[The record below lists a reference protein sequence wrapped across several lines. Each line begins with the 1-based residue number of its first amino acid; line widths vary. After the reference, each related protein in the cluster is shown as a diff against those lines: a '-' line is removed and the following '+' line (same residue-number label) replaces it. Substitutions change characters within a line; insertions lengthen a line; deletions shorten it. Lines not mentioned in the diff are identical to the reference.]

1 MLVNLHVRNL
11 ALIEEADI
19 NFSNGLNILT
29 GETGAGKS
37 IILGSINI
45 ALGGKA
51 PADLI
56 RAGADYALTELL
68 FSIDDEKVKN
78 ALLDFGVE
86 ELDEGELLISRKIT
100 AGRSQIKVN
109 GQNFTAAQVR
119 AFSSLLIDIHGQHDN
134 QLLLNDTHHMEI
146 LENFAKETLAQKKEQ
161 VRCAYQEYAKVKQE
175 LDALDTDAES
185 RNREIAFMEFEVQE
199 IEGAHLKEN
208 EDEQLEADFK
218 KMSHS
223 QKIMEEL
230 AVVENLLVSGNGNV
244 CDNFSQA
251 LRALNSVAGYDD
263 ALQGLSDTMADI
275 ESLLLDASHMTA
287 DYIEE
292 SHFDEAEFIEIQ
304 QRLDF
309 INSLKMKYGR
319 TITDILSY
327 CEERRER
334 LEKLVNFD
342 ERLSV
347 LKKDLQKKHNTA
359 LKLAEELSDLRKK
372 AAEELSEKIQKS
384 LLELNFKD
392 VRFDV
397 HFEKNAN
404 ISANGIDSVYFM
416 IATNPG
422 EDLKPLAKIASGGE
436 LSRIMLAIRT
446 VTASKENIH
455 TMIFDEIDA
464 GISGRTAQLVAQKL
478 SKLAADGQ
486 IICIT
491 HLPQIA
497 SMADAH
503 YMIEK
508 TVKENVT
515 STDIFRIN
523 EEQTIEELARLL
535 GGSSLTEAV
544 YANAKE
550 MRKFALEYKKL

>member
-1 MLVNLHVRNL
+1 
-11 ALIEEADI
+11 
-19 NFSNGLNILT
+19 
-29 GETGAGKS
+29 
-37 IILGSINI
+37 
-45 ALGGKA
+45 
-51 PADLI
+51 
-56 RAGADYALTELL
+56 
-68 FSIDDEKVKN
+68 
-78 ALLDFGVE
+78 
-86 ELDEGELLISRKIT
+86 
-100 AGRSQIKVN
+100 
-109 GQNFTAAQVR
+109 
-119 AFSSLLIDIHGQHDN
+119 
-134 QLLLNDTHHMEI
+134 
-146 LENFAKETLAQKKEQ
+146 
-161 VRCAYQEYAKVKQE
+161 
-175 LDALDTDAES
+175 
-185 RNREIAFMEFEVQE
+185 
-199 IEGAHLKEN
+199 
-208 EDEQLEADFK
+208 
-218 KMSHS
+218 
-223 QKIMEEL
+223 
-230 AVVENLLVSGNGNV
+230 
-244 CDNFSQA
+244 
-251 LRALNSVAGYDD
+251 
-263 ALQGLSDTMADI
+263 
-275 ESLLLDASHMTA
+275 MTA